1 MRIVV
6 IIDVNEDKLIE
17 KVDSSQKGLNLGD
30 CISEALETLEDFGVN
45 PVEVIEPDHDIYCY
59 LNESGGINKAIT
71 DQKVGCHVVKLIKG
85 E

>member
-30 CISEALETLEDFGVN
+30 CISEALETLE
-45 PVEVIEPDHDIYCY
+45 
-59 LNESGGINKAIT
+59 
-71 DQKVGCHVVKLIKG
+71 
-85 E
+85 